1 MKNRFDYDLAVLGSG
16 DAGGEA
22 ALIAAKSGLKVA
34 LIESGKWG
42 GSSLN
47 YSNVPFGAL
56 FYATQQFKNAL
67 NGAKFG
73 LSSTGLRYNYPTVN
87 NWKNVALKRAKA
99 NSKKDF
105 EEAGISCLHGR
116 GHLLSSTEISVNEQ
130 TIRAKKIV
138 IATGASMLDT
148 GIKIPTDIEYWLPEN
163 VLEMIR
169 PPKNIFIVGAGS
181 TGCELAQFFA
191 TLGTEVIIAD
201 IAGRLLPREDEEV
214 GQVLDEIFNKEKIKV
229 LTQSRVIALEKDTT
243 SKKVIFLRGG
253 QEKSIRVDQV
263 LMCTGNQPNIDIGL
277 ENAGVKFTQRGIDV
291 NEHCRTNV
299 KNIYAAGDVLGGH
312 SSTEK
317 ALIEARAAAADILGR
332 GKKAAVDYRGIIRVT
347 NISPAIAEVGITE
360 DDCIRHDSKYNKV
373 IIALDS
379 VQKANT
385 SDSMMGFVKLILA
398 KKSNKI
404 LGGTIMAPHAG
415 LIAQEL
421 AIAIRYEMTTYE
433 LASVPH
439 LANDWSE
446 LIRVACEQ
454 A

>member
-169 PPKNIFIVGAGS
+169 PPKSIFIVGAGS

-229 LTQSRVIALEKDTT
+229 LTQSRVIALEKDAT

-277 ENAGVKFTQRGIDV
+277 ENAGVKFTQRGIEV

-299 KNIYAAGDVLGGH
+299 KNIYASGDVLGGH

-385 SDSMMGFVKLILA
+385 SDNMMGFVKLILA